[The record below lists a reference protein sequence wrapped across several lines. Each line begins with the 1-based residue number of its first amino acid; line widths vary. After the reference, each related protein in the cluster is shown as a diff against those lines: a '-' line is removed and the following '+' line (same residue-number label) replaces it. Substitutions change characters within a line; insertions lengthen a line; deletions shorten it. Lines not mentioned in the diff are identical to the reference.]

1 MKALEATPK
10 TIRAIFSSNYT
21 IPDFQRPY
29 SWDLEEFE
37 QLWSDLYDYY
47 SKLEEQSSEE
57 NYFLGTIV
65 VYKKEKSVSDYYVVD
80 GQQRLTTIQL
90 LIKALYDKSTTS
102 HTLKNCLQQK
112 DPISD
117 TYTDKLRL
125 FSEVQSD
132 DFQSFEKIILQRGD
146 IIPSKRFQ
154 DNFNFFKNKLEDFWL
169 ESNSNP
175 MAMES
180 FIGMMLDKIVLLP
193 IGCESEDDALTL
205 FDTINNRGLPLSDAD
220 ILKAKLHKASAITN
234 EKDDFVRR
242 WNNLKKHDWLFRV
255 FMHIIRSQNRE
266 IEKEIALRKYFNNR
280 LELLQDWKAV
290 MTTLEKSYDAEE
302 NQSISSDAMAY
313 WEMMRSYPNYYWMFP
328 LFVYLNKNAEYDQTN
343 QTISLNPQYFSVFTD
358 LIIEITRYS
367 IVKGLVFNSVNRIKD
382 DIYKVCSQVQHN
394 ENWKDFLKSSMSA
407 DLPAFKEKLEKS
419 ELGRYSRP
427 IVLLSALLNPNQN
440 KDDYYAF
447 LKGKFHIEHIAPRVW
462 NNYDG
467 WSIEVHSSLINSLG
481 NLVPFEQKLNIS
493 ASNSFFSRKQ
503 TSYQRSNILD
513 VKELGNGRTNWS
525 PADVVTRKKII
536 DKRILDFVGWVEF

>member
-10 TIRAIFSSNYT
+10 TIRVIFSSNYT

-29 SWDLEEFE
+29 SWDLEECE

-47 SKLEEQSSEE
+47 SKLEDQSSEE

-65 VYKKEKSVSDYYVVD
+65 VYKKEKSVTDYYVVD

-117 TYTDKLRL
+117 TYIDKLRL

-132 DFQSFEKIILQRGD
+132 DYQSFEKIILQRGE

-154 DNFNFFKNKLEDFWL
+154 DNFTFFKNKLDEFWL

-180 FIGMMLDKIVLLP
+180 FISMILDKIRLLP

-234 EKDDFVRR
+234 EKDDFVKR
-242 WNNLKKHDWLFRV
+242 WNDLKKHDWLFRV
-255 FMHIIRSQNRE
+255 YMHIIRSKNRE
-266 IEKEIALRKYFNNR
+266 IDKEIALRKYFNNR
-280 LELLQDWKAV
+280 LELLQDWKTV
-290 MTTLEKSYDAEE
+290 LTTLEKCYDAEE
-302 NQSISSDAMAY
+302 NQSIPSDSMAY

-328 LFVYLNKNAEYDQTN
+328 LFVYLNKYSEYESTN
-343 QTISLNPQYFSVFTD
+343 QTLSLNTQNLNVFND

-367 IVKGLVFNSVNRIKD
+367 IVKGLVYNSVNRIKD
-382 DIYKVCSQVQHN
+382 DIYKVCSLVQHN
-394 ENWKDFLKSSMSA
+394 ENWRDFLKSSISE
-407 DLPAFKEKLEKS
+407 DLPTFKERLEKS

-427 IVLLSALLNPNQN
+427 ILLLAALLNSNQN
-440 KDDYYAF
+440 KDDFFVF

-467 WSIEVHSSLINSLG
+467 WSIEAHSSLINSLG

-503 TSYQRSNILD
+503 RYYQSSKILD
-513 VKELGNGRTNWS
+513 VRELVNERNNWS
-525 PADVVTRKKII
+525 PEDVLSRKQIVERRII
-536 DKRILDFVGWVEF
+536 DFVNLG